1 MKKTLSA
8 IVSSSVILFSAN
20 ASADRDYAAQ
30 AMERHGMEKP
40 VSMPVM
46 NMVNAMS
53 TREALDAITVP
64 TKQEELQARMEEL
77 AERREN

>member
-1 MKKTLSA
+1 MNKTLSA
-8 IVSSSVILFSAN
+8 ILSSSVILISVN

-46 NMVNAMS
+46 NVVNVVS
-53 TREALDAITVP
+53 TREALDSITVP
-64 TKQEELQARMEEL
+64 TKQEELEARMEEL

>member
-46 NMVNAMS
+46 NVVS
-53 TREALDAITVP
+53 TRGAPDSTMVP
-64 TKQEELQARMEEL
+64 TRQEELQARMEEL

>member
-1 MKKTLSA
+1 MKKTLFA

-20 ASADRDYAAQ
+20 ALADRNYAAQ

-46 NMVNAMS
+46 N
-53 TREALDAITVP
+53 TRESLDSITVSD
-64 TKQEELQARMEEL
+64 KA
-77 AERREN
+77 

>member
-8 IVSSSVILFSAN
+8 IATSSVILFSAN
-20 ASADRDYAAQ
+20 ASADMDYAAQ

-46 NMVNAMS
+46 NVFSGRAS
-53 TREALDAITVP
+53 LDSIVVP
-64 TKQEELQARMEEL
+64 TDYV
-77 AERREN
+77 

>member
-1 MKKTLSA
+1 MKKTLFA
-8 IVSSSVILFSAN
+8 IVSSSVILFSAS

-46 NMVNAMS
+46 DLIDAMS
-53 TREALDAITVP
+53 TRETLDSITVP
-64 TKQEELQARMEEL
+64 TKQEELKARMEAL

>member
-1 MKKTLSA
+1 MKKTLFA

-20 ASADRDYAAQ
+20 ALADRNYAAQ

-46 NMVNAMS
+46 NVMN
-53 TREALDAITVP
+53 TRESLDSITVP
-64 TKQEELQARMEEL
+64 TKHEELQARMEEL

>member
-1 MKKTLSA
+1 MKKTLFA

-46 NMVNAMS
+46 NVMNAMS
-53 TREALDAITVP
+53 TREALDSVP
-64 TKQEELQARMEEL
+64 TKQEELEARMEAL

>member
-1 MKKTLSA
+1 MKKTLFA

-46 NMVNAMS
+46 NAMS
-53 TREALDAITVP
+53 TREALDSITVP
-64 TKQEELQARMEEL
+64 TKQEELQARLEAL